1 MNDLG
6 ALLVSARE
14 GRGLTLEDAERDTR
28 ISRRYL
34 RALETGQF
42 EVIPAP
48 VYARGFLRS
57 YSQYLG
63 LNPQEMLSLFPREAD
78 YPETRDNQ
86 KPSRENPI
94 PAQSASRPTWRR
106 PDPEPMPRRPDGRP
120 PQRDERRQ
128 GVPAQ
133 RPPQQR
139 AAPFEEPPPQPRRA
153 REAAYDDD
161 DGRYEPMIGVDIGVP
176 APARRIQTDPAAQT
190 RTLVVAV
197 VAIAAILGIV
207 LLAYMISN
215 AGGDDGTDTPPGTG
229 AGGDAADETATRET
243 TATGGSTTTS
253 GIAVT
258 PGVVPA
264 VEGYDIVIAR
274 DAIERAGLTVN
285 EIHDKNAAPA
295 GEVVSVAPPAG
306 TPMESGKSVT
316 VVVSDGP

>member
-63 LNPQEMLSLFPREAD
+63 LNPQEMLSLFPREDD

-120 PQRDERRQ
+120 PQRDERRPQ
-128 GVPAQ
+128 APAQ

-139 AAPFEEPPPQPRRA
+139 AAPFEEPPPQPRRT
-153 REAAYDDD
+153 REEVYDDD
-161 DGRYEPMIGVDIGVP
+161 DRYEPMIGVDIGVP
-176 APARRIQTDPAAQT
+176 TPARRIQTDPAAQT

-215 AGGDDGTDTPPGTG
+215 AGADDAPD
-229 AGGDAADETATRET
+229 AASGGDPTGETGDETATREPT
-243 TATGGSTTTS
+243 STGGSTTAS

>member
-1 MNDLG
+1 MNELG

-42 EVIPAP
+42 EIIPAP

-63 LNPQEMLSLFPREAD
+63 LDPQEMLGLFPREDD
-78 YPETRDNQ
+78 YPDTRENHR
-86 KPSRENPI
+86 PSRENPI
-94 PAQSASRPTWRR
+94 PAHSASRPTWRR
-106 PDPEPMPRRPDGRP
+106 PDPEPMPRRPDLR
-120 PQRDERRQ
+120 QERDVRR
-128 GVPAQ
+128 GPAPAQ

-139 AAPFEEPPPQPRRA
+139 AAPYEQPPSQPRRA
-153 REAAYDDD
+153 PREDVYDPGDAP
-161 DGRYEPMIGVDIGVP
+161 YEPMIGVDIGVP

-190 RTLVVAV
+190 RTLVVAI
-197 VAIAAILGIV
+197 VAIAAILGVV
-207 LLAYMISN
+207 LLAYAISN
-215 AGGDDGTDTPPGTG
+215 AGGDETPGASAGDTPTGT
-229 AGGDAADETATRET
+229 ATDAAAAGATTPAGT
-243 TATGGSTTTS
+243 TAGNGGIS
-253 GIAVT
+253 VT

-274 DAIERAGLTVN
+274 EAIERAGLTVN
-285 EIHDKNAAPA
+285 EIHDKNAAPS